1 VPEVGS
7 TVLKQTLDFKEAA
20 EECLTKGCEA
30 IQIAACINYGRY
42 NSDQKDPIYDKIL
55 NVVSRYRRALK
66 KNNKP

>member
-1 VPEVGS
+1 VPEVGK
-7 TVLKQTLDFKEAA
+7 TFLKQTLDFKEAA

-42 NSDQKDPIYDKIL
+42 NSDQKDLMYDTIVS
-55 NVVSRYRRALK
+55 VVNRYRTALK